1 MAFQTENEALSYS
14 LKRYPWLQDFCTYIN
29 RPEEELPK
37 TEYYLSCAEIHWIIS
52 LAFGDYTL
60 DNAGLVEHMG
70 LKGWK
75 TNEGIPDSLLYH
87 LILVYDHLSGGS
99 YESENGFKA
108 WLEENYHVDSLQMK
122 HRKGK
127 RILNEYRL
135 AFLEYNGDYKN
146 IERTPEMDY
155 MFEIANAVDV
165 EFGYDIP
172 VDETEMC
179 EAIEY
184 AEENG
189 YEIYLEP
196 DEDDVRNKREIN
208 VCQHIRMRPK
218 GTTPKNGA

>member
-1 MAFQTENEALSYS
+1 
-14 LKRYPWLQDFCTYIN
+14 
-29 RPEEELPK
+29 
-37 TEYYLSCAEIHWIIS
+37 
-52 LAFGDYTL
+52 
-60 DNAGLVEHMG
+60 
-70 LKGWK
+70 
-75 TNEGIPDSLLYH
+75 
-87 LILVYDHLSGGS
+87 
-99 YESENGFKA
+99 
-108 WLEENYHVDSLQMK
+108 
-122 HRKGK
+122 
-127 RILNEYRL
+127 
-135 AFLEYNGDYKN
+135 
-146 IERTPEMDY
+146 

-208 VCQHIRMRPK
+208 VRQHIRMRPK